1 MKHLCLSLLIPVLVA
16 GCGSTSTSAP
26 ETAGD
31 SGVESER
38 SEINTAVPFT
48 NKFDH
53 SLITEASGLQRSLRS
68 AGVYY
73 THNDSG
79 GDPMLFVTD
88 VHGHDL
94 GTLMLNGIAAVDWEA
109 IGAARIDGE
118 ATLVVADIGDNSR
131 QRQNLRLLVVTEPDI
146 AALPAGFEQAVNF
159 STIAVSYA
167 DGLSYDAESVFIDG
181 DNDTVAVVT
190 KNMENAALQAL
201 WKGSLA
207 SGLSEGRLVLEYR
220 GLIALQDDGR
230 ANAVTDIDIHPNGR
244 ELAVLTYGPLSTGR
258 VHLWQAQAG
267 EGTADALTRPA
278 DRVIQVPLIGTNIQA
293 EGISYSSDG
302 EYLLIG
308 AESISISTITVV
320 PVQ

>member
-1 MKHLCLSLLIPVLVA
+1 MLVA
-16 GCGSTSTSAP
+16 GCGGGVSGSGTAL

-31 SGVESER
+31 SDLESEQ
-38 SEINTAVPFT
+38 SDINTTVPFS
-48 NKFDH
+48 NKFDQ
-53 SLITEASGLQRSLRS
+53 SLITEASGLQRSLRA

-88 VHGHDL
+88 AYGHDL

-109 IGAARIDGE
+109 IGGARIDGE
-118 ATLVVADIGDNSR
+118 ATLIVADIGDNSR
-131 QRQNLRLLVVTEPDI
+131 LRQSLRLLVVTEPDV
-146 AALPAGFEQAVNF
+146 AALPAGFERDVNF
-159 STIAVSYA
+159 NTVAVSYA
-167 DGLSYDAESVFIDG
+167 DGLSYDAESIFVDG

-190 KNMENAALQAL
+190 KSMENATLQAL

-207 SGLSEGRLVLEYR
+207 SGLLEGRLVLEYR
-220 GLIALQDDGR
+220 GLVALQDDGP

-244 ELAVLTYGPLSTGR
+244 ELAMLTYGPLSTGR

-278 DRVIQVPLIGTNIQA
+278 DQVIQVPLIGTNIQA
-293 EGISYSSDG
+293 EGISYSADG
-302 EYLLIG
+302 QYLLIG